1 MTPRPTA
8 RQWVAER
15 RKTVAAIVGGVLAVV
30 VAVSADGL
38 LPASWADAAKIA
50 VVVLN
55 AVLVYVTP
63 NEPPE
68 A

>member
-1 MTPRPTA
+1 MTA
-8 RQWVAER
+8 GQWLAER
-15 RKTVAAIVGGVLAVV
+15 RKTVAAAIGGIIAVL

-38 LPASWADAAKIA
+38 LPASWADGAKIA

-55 AVLVYVTP
+55 AVLVYVVP
-63 NEPPE
+63 NEPPAE

>member
-1 MTPRPTA
+1 MTA

-38 LPASWADAAKIA
+38 LPSGWSDAAKIA

-63 NEPPE
+63 NEPAE